1 VPGVA
6 GQALQRDGIAVHVVV
21 PAASVPGL
29 AGSFTVDGWVA
40 LGAYPFSDAPILQQQ
55 DGEAA
60 WCSRVAGDDHAATA
74 VRRWRCVPIRY
85 GRGAAPAGVLA

>member
-29 AGSFTVDGWVA
+29 AGSFTVDG
-40 LGAYPFSDAPILQQQ
+40 
-55 DGEAA
+55 
-60 WCSRVAGDDHAATA
+60 
-74 VRRWRCVPIRY
+74 
-85 GRGAAPAGVLA
+85 